1 MDSRNRQF
9 VKHVRDHLAQYGMKL
24 IIGKG
29 KCVNVDGFR
38 CSGCF
43 DESGKAIRI
52 ARHCKFLP
60 VLVHEY
66 CHFLQYIN
74 NSKVYEKSY
83 KASTIVDGWLKG
95 KNYAPKEVKR
105 AFFIVRAM
113 ERDCEK
119 RAVRLI
125 ELFQL
130 NIDKEMYAK
139 RAHVY
144 IYSHFMMEKS
154 RKFYSF
160 KRNPYYCQSVLRIMP
175 STMAVMSHVSIPSKV
190 YSVLHSLM
198 K

>member
-1 MDSRNRQF
+1 MDGRNRQF

-52 ARHCKFLP
+52 AR
-60 VLVHEY
+60 
-66 CHFLQYIN
+66 HFLQYIN

-175 STMAVMSHVSIPSKV
+175 STMAVLSHVSIPTKV
-190 YSVLHSLM
+190 YSVLYSLM